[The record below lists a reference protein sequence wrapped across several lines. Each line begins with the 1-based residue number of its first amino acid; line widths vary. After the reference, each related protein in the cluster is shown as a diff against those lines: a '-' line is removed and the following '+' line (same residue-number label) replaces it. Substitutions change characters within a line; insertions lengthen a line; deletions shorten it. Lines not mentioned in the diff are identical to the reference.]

1 MYEVRSHVKEQLK
14 FLESID
20 RHSAQR
26 KQEQEREKLL
36 KAAKVSW
43 HSLHCCQCCLVWPL
57 ESVLCMCVYIYLC
70 THTYTHIETCIELGL
85 SVVCCSFRAATRTTL
100 R

>member
-43 HSLHCCQCCLVWPL
+43 HSLHCCQCCLVWPFRECAL
-57 ESVLCMCVYIYLC
+57 YVCVHIPM
-70 THTYTHIETCIELGL
+70 YTHIH
-85 SVVCCSFRAATRTTL
+85 AY
-100 R
+100 

>member
-1 MYEVRSHVKEQLK
+1 MGCAHIACSGWCLLQEDGMYEVRSHVKEQLK

-36 KAAKVSW
+36 KAAKVSG
-43 HSLHCCQCCLVWPL
+43 HSPCYCQCQCGLAGSCGGCGVCTV
-57 ESVLCMCVYIYLC
+57 SVYVQY
-70 THTYTHIETCIELGL
+70 
-85 SVVCCSFRAATRTTL
+85 VCGDMH
-100 R
+100 